1 MTTPRA
7 AAAAEEGIGGGRQR
21 CGVGR
26 IGIST
31 GRRRGGAE
39 EEEEGDEERE
49 KREKGEIFEVEKKG
63 NGMEGEDLVLGWG
76 I

>member
-1 MTTPRA
+1 VQQRRRRKRSEEA
-7 AAAAEEGIGGGRQR
+7 GKGAELEGLGFRQEDEEGGQ
-21 CGVGR
+21 
-26 IGIST
+26 
-31 GRRRGGAE
+31 RRRRKAT
-39 EEEEGDEERE
+39 

>member
-1 MTTPRA
+1 M
-7 AAAAEEGIGGGRQR
+7 QQ
-21 CGVGR
+21 
-26 IGIST
+26 
-31 GRRRGGAE
+31 RRRRKGSEEAGKGAELEGLGFRQEDEEGGAE